1 MPSESKELNKIIH
14 LSSLLHDG
22 IVDLVKSL
30 KGAGKM
36 EEDKD
41 ESATRGE
48 NWEHVMTF
56 C

>member
-1 MPSESKELNKIIH
+1 VPSESKNLNKIIH

-22 IVDLVKSL
+22 IVDLVKSP

-41 ESATRGE
+41 ERMNRQREVKIGST
-48 NWEHVMTF
+48 
-56 C
+56 

>member
-1 MPSESKELNKIIH
+1 VPSESKELNKITH
-14 LSSLLHDG
+14 LSSLLYDG
-22 IVDLVKSL
+22 IVDLVKSP

-41 ESATRGE
+41 ELAKRGE